1 MAHNLPS
8 ALSPNTGPKTP
19 SPTLPHCVVHF
30 LAVRQLLPLPAV
42 APSTKETLINP
53 PPPAPPSGGLVSQY
67 PEPLGACLAGWS
79 LRKCGMLAPG
89 SGPSLLLSLALGFEP
104 LLQTGEPNAAI
115 SLPPSFPS
123 FSPTPP
129 PQAFHAQR
137 ARTAEA
143 GARPPAVRVSRGLV
157 TASHCG
163 PSRGHV
169 QTLSHVWP
177 LGGKPLSPSEFR
189 AARRCHQICRRLLLF
204 CLRALSHFRTQQV
217 PSNIGPSVSVQSF
230 GSNQQPSSSYFWLH
244 SSPTAAP
251 ASS

>member
-1 MAHNLPS
+1 
-8 ALSPNTGPKTP
+8 
-19 SPTLPHCVVHF
+19 
-30 LAVRQLLPLPAV
+30 
-42 APSTKETLINP
+42 
-53 PPPAPPSGGLVSQY
+53 
-67 PEPLGACLAGWS
+67 
-79 LRKCGMLAPG
+79 MLAPG
-89 SGPSLLLSLALGFEP
+89 SGPFLLLSLALGFEP

-115 SLPPSFPS
+115 SLPPSFPC

-189 AARRCHQICRRLLLF
+189 AAQRCHQICRRLLLF

-230 GSNQQPSSSYFWLH
+230 GSNQQPSSSYSWLH
-244 SSPTAAP
+244 SSLTAAP